1 MNKKTRNMIARLQ
14 NTMPKVSSI
23 FLFRIRYDDDV
34 EVIPHPIPINITSK
48 SFTET
53 T

>member
-1 MNKKTRNMIARLQ
+1 MNKKTRNMIDTTVQPEL
-14 NTMPKVSSI
+14 SSF